1 MTPASPDPGPTP
13 GPEQVAARGQVDR
26 RRFLAWVVAAPTL
39 VVAAPIV
46 AQTFRAGEAE
56 AVVPSLPEPSELFD
70 LGDAQNLAAA
80 PTAGLIKVTVKN
92 DGYAYFAMIRSEV
105 GQGITTSTAM
115 LIAEE
120 LDLPIS
126 KVKITLADA
135 RPELVMNQLT
145 GGSNTTRSTYVAV
158 RTAAAGARERL
169 VEAAAKQWGVDPRTL
184 TTSNGSVIGPA
195 GVTLAYTALAAAAG
209 TTVTTLLPV
218 TLKKRDD
225 FKVIGKAQKRIDAL
239 DAVTGRKTFTLDTK
253 MAAALPTMICRAPT
267 LQGTLVRVNNA
278 ATVRK
283 MPGVTDVGVVT
294 NGVAV
299 RAKTFGQ
306 CIDAVRA
313 LNVTWKDGP
322 EAVAGHSDADIEK
335 GLIAAELPFATP
347 TLPVLTKTVDLRF
360 FFAFASNAAL
370 EPGSAIADVRADSAE
385 VWSAVKAP
393 IVAQAEIARV
403 TGLPLSAVKV
413 HVMTGGG
420 SFGRRLFQDAA
431 LDAAEA
437 SKLFGKPVRLMWHR
451 ADDARHGRVH
461 PMCTSRVKATY
472 LAGDVLSYE
481 QRHTSVSTDFRHG
494 FGEIVTAAAGHL
506 PAGNYTLAQSIF
518 LLTAACSYNYG
529 VVSQLLNEVDGG
541 FNTGSMRNIYSPNV
555 RVAQEVVTDQ
565 LAKLAKLD
573 PYQFRR
579 KFLQDARLI
588 AVLDKAAKLGNWGRA
603 MPAGTA
609 QGIAVHAEYKSV
621 VATLVEIDCRPAT
634 VNRKIRD
641 AYTGPRVTK
650 VVTAVDVGQVVNPTG
665 LEAQMQGG
673 AMDGIA
679 LTLSSSMHLEDGAF
693 LEASW
698 DNYRYTRE
706 WNVPPDIQ
714 VAIMPSTSANP
725 GGAGE
730 LGVASV
736 AAATACAYGRATNTV
751 PTRFPLNHATL
762 TFTPYPFVPP
772 VPAPPTDGLS
782 YAF

>member
-1 MTPASPDPGPTP
+1 MDV
-13 GPEQVAARGQVDR
+13 ER
-26 RRFLAWVVAAPTL
+26 RKFLTWVVAAPTL
-39 VVAAPIV
+39 VVAAPLV
-46 AQTFRAGEAE
+46 AQTFRAGEAR
-56 AVVPSLPEPSELFD
+56 ATPSLPEPSEVFD

-80 PTAGLIKVTVKN
+80 PTAGLITVTVN
-92 DGYAYFAMIRSEV
+92 RDGTASFAMIRSEV

-120 LDLPIS
+120 LDLPLS

-158 RTAAAGARERL
+158 RTAAAGARQRL
-169 VEAAAKQWGVDPRTL
+169 VEAAAKRWGVDPSTLRTE
-184 TTSNGSVIGPA
+184 NGAVIGPGGA
-195 GVTLAYTALAAAAG
+195 ELAYTALAAAAG
-209 TTVTTLLPV
+209 TAVTTLLPV
-218 TLKKRDD
+218 TLKETSEFR
-225 FKVIGKAQKRIDAL
+225 VIGTPQKRIDAL
-239 DAVTGRKTFTLDTK
+239 AAVTGTKTFTLDMVMPT
-253 MAAALPTMICRAPT
+253 ALPTMVCRPPT
-267 LQGTLVRVNNA
+267 LLGTVGRVLNLS
-278 ATVRK
+278 TVKR
-283 MPGVTDVGVVT
+283 MPGVTDVGVISS
-294 NGVAV
+294 GVAV

-313 LNVTWKDGP
+313 LRVNWLPGP
-322 EAVAGHSDADIEK
+322 EAVAGRSDDDVERD
-335 GLIAAELPFATP
+335 LIAAELPVATP
-347 TLPVLTKTVDLRF
+347 TLPILTKTVDLRF
-360 FFAFASNAAL
+360 FFAFASNSAL
-370 EPGSAIADVRADSAE
+370 EPGTAIADVRSDRAE
-385 VWSAVKAP
+385 VWSSVKAP
-393 IVAQAEIARV
+393 IVAQAQVAQV

-451 ADDARHGRVH
+451 ADDSRHGRVH
-461 PMCTSRVKATY
+461 PMCTSRVKATF
-472 LAGDVLSYE
+472 LAGDVLTYE

-494 FGEIVTAAAGHL
+494 FGEIITAAAGHL

-518 LLTAACSYNYG
+518 LLTASCSYNYG
-529 VVSQLLNEVDGG
+529 VVSQLLNEIDGG
-541 FNTGSMRNIYSPNV
+541 FHTGSMRNIYSPNV

-565 LAKLAKLD
+565 LAKLAGLD
-573 PYQFRR
+573 PYRFRR
-579 KFLQDARLI
+579 KFLQDARLR
-588 AVLDKAAKLGNWGRA
+588 AVLDKVAQLGNWGRV

-609 QGIAVHAEYKSV
+609 QGIAVHAEYKGV
-621 VATLVEIDCRPAT
+621 VASLVEIDCRPKT
-634 VNRKIRD
+634 VNRQVPD
-641 AYTGPRVTK
+641 GYTGPRVTK
-650 VVTAVDVGQVVNPTG
+650 VVTAVDVGRVVNPTG

-679 LTLSSSMHLEDGAF
+679 LILSSSMHLRDGAF

-706 WNVPPDIQ
+706 WNVPLSVQ
-714 VAIMPSTSANP
+714 VAIMPSTSDNP

-751 PTRFPLNHATL
+751 PTRFPLNHDTL
-762 TFTPYPFVPP
+762 TFEPYPFVPP